1 MSGTQN
7 DPAWVR
13 NDGDDDLSQH
23 MMSVLPFVTTH
34 YLQPTLVIF
43 VSLGVVCLPACLLD
57 SFIIGLIPAF
67 QQLIDDE
74 IRKVLADRCHTA

>member
-1 MSGTQN
+1 MVSASRTLVGCFCLYGSWKRSARDGPVSGTQN

-23 MMSVLPFVTTH
+23 MMSVLPLVTTH

-43 VSLGVVCLPACLLD
+43 VSLGVVCLPACL
-57 SFIIGLIPAF
+57 PA
-67 QQLIDDE
+67 
-74 IRKVLADRCHTA
+74 